1 MTDIVYNTAARGVD
15 NGQPAVV
22 GNRSR
27 SALFRSQRIAVEI
40 ERNIL
45 SRRNRNGFFKR
56 SDELYFLSIGSGVD
70 SRRKTGVI
78 ASRDVGYIGL

>member
-1 MTDIVYNTAARGVD
+1 MTDIVHNTAARGVD
-15 NGQPAVV
+15 NGERAVI
-22 GNRSR
+22 GNRVIPR
-27 SALFRSQRIAVEI
+27 LVRQRIAVEI
-40 ERNIL
+40 ELDIL